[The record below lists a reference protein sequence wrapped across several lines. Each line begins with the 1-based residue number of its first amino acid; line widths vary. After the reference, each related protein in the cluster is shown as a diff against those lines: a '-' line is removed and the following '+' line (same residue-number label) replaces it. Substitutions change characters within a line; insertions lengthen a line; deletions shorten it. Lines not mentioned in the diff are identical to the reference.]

1 MNYALI
7 GCGRISA
14 NHIKAAKEN
23 SLNIV
28 AVCDIFEDGMV
39 KFLQQYGLNK
49 DVRMYTDY
57 KEMLAKEKIDITSIA
72 VKSGLHAQIAL
83 DCMRSGVHV
92 IIEKPVAL
100 SLEEADAIIA
110 CSNETGIKAAVC
122 HQNRFYPSVQ
132 FVKRAMDEGKFGKL
146 SHGTMHVRWNRGKA
160 YYREAPWR
168 GTWQEDGGT
177 MMNQCIHSI
186 DIFRWLMGGEIEEVF
201 GYTAR
206 QLHPYI
212 ETEDVALAVIKFK
225 NGAIG
230 TIEAS
235 VNVYPKNLEETL
247 YVFGEKGTVKL
258 GGKSLNSVEEALFEE
273 TDIQE
278 DTSASLIG
286 HAAVFADMKEAIL
299 NNKEPY
305 ISAKDGREA
314 IELILAIHKSAKE
327 KKPIAFPLS
336 ETNSLDFRGAFK
348 DGEN

>member
-1 MNYALI
+1 
-7 GCGRISA
+7 
-14 NHIKAAKEN
+14 
-23 SLNIV
+23 
-28 AVCDIFEDGMV
+28 
-39 KFLQQYGLNK
+39 
-49 DVRMYTDY
+49 
-57 KEMLAKEKIDITSIA
+57 
-72 VKSGLHAQIAL
+72 
-83 DCMRSGVHV
+83 
-92 IIEKPVAL
+92 
-100 SLEEADAIIA
+100 
-110 CSNETGIKAAVC
+110 
-122 HQNRFYPSVQ
+122 
-132 FVKRAMDEGKFGKL
+132 
-146 SHGTMHVRWNRGKA
+146 
-160 YYREAPWR
+160 
-168 GTWQEDGGT
+168 
-177 MMNQCIHSI
+177 
-186 DIFRWLMGGEIEEVF
+186 MGGEIEEVF